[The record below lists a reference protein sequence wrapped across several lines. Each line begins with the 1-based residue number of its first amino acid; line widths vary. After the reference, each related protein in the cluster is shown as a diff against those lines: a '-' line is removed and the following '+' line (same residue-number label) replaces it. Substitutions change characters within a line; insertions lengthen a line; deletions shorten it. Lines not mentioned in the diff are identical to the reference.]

1 MTLSATS
8 FALLI
13 VLVLAVGAVIG
24 FLLGKSQAN
33 NALLE
38 TARDAAAI
46 REKIGSAEARANR
59 LLEENTALLERS
71 RSDADVMRALS
82 PINKQLDL
90 VNDHVRKLETQT
102 TSQHA
107 EVVTQLRRDAQVSLE
122 LSETTASLNGALRS
136 TTARGHWGE
145 VQLRR
150 IIEAAGML
158 EHVDFDLQVS
168 SARFS
173 GGNTTKLRPDA
184 IIHLPGD
191 GHLAIDAKVPMDSYL
206 LAMEIQAD
214 DPASSKERAEL
225 LARHAKMLRGH
236 VDALVKRNYAADFP
250 DSPQLTILFLPSE
263 SLLAEATQ
271 ADPTLLDYALNT
283 GIVLSSPSSLLALL
297 RAVASVWSSSAA
309 SSEAR
314 EVVNLGRELVD
325 RIRVFV
331 NHLDKLGKSL
341 GTSVN
346 HYNKAISSLE
356 TRLLTKVREFESLD
370 ANKLGSPALV
380 DGDSAQI
387 RELRAPEVT
396 PDETPE
402 VTSEVM
408 PEPNVT

>member
-38 TARDAAAI
+38 TARDAAAL
-46 REKIGSAEARANR
+46 REQIGSAEARANR
-59 LLEENTALLERS
+59 LLEENTALVERS

-122 LSETTASLNGALRS
+122 LSETTASLNSALRS

-214 DPASSKERAEL
+214 DPTSSKERAEL

-408 PEPNVT
+408 PEPNAT

>member
-38 TARDAAAI
+38 TARDAAAL
-46 REKIGSAEARANR
+46 REQIGSAEARANR
-59 LLEENTALLERS
+59 LLEENTALVERS

-314 EVVNLGRELVD
+314 EVVKLGRELVD

-408 PEPNVT
+408 PEPNAT

>member
-33 NALLE
+33 TALLE
-38 TARDAAAI
+38 TARDAAAL
-46 REKIGSAEARANR
+46 REQIGSAEARANR
-59 LLEENTALLERS
+59 LLEENTALVERS

-90 VNDHVRKLETQT
+90 VNDHVRKLEAQT

-173 GGNTTKLRPDA
+173 GGNATKLRPDA

-314 EVVNLGRELVD
+314 EVVKLGRELVD

-408 PEPNVT
+408 PEPNAT

>member
-38 TARDAAAI
+38 TARDAAAL
-46 REKIGSAEARANR
+46 REQIGSAEARANR
-59 LLEENTALLERS
+59 LLEENTALVERS

-396 PDETPE
+396 PDETRE

-408 PEPNVT
+408 PEPNAT

>member
-38 TARDAAAI
+38 TARDAAAL
-46 REKIGSAEARANR
+46 REQIGSAEARANR
-59 LLEENTALLERS
+59 LLEENTALVERS

-408 PEPNVT
+408 PEPTVT

>member
-13 VLVLAVGAVIG
+13 VFVLAVGAVIG

-38 TARDAAAI
+38 TARDAAAL
-46 REKIGSAEARANR
+46 REQIGSAEARANR
-59 LLEENTALLERS
+59 LLEENTALVERS

-214 DPASSKERAEL
+214 DPASAQERAEL

-408 PEPNVT
+408 PEPNAT

>member
-38 TARDAAAI
+38 TARDAAAL
-46 REKIGSAEARANR
+46 REQIGSAEARANR
-59 LLEENTALLERS
+59 LLEENTALVERS

-387 RELRAPEVT
+387 RELRAPEMT

-408 PEPNVT
+408 PEPNAT

>member
-38 TARDAAAI
+38 TARDAAAL
-46 REKIGSAEARANR
+46 REQIGSAEARANR
-59 LLEENTALLERS
+59 LLEENTALVERS

-387 RELRAPEVT
+387 RELRAPEMT

-402 VTSEVM
+402 VTPEVM
-408 PEPNVT
+408 PEPNAT

>member
-33 NALLE
+33 TALLE
-38 TARDAAAI
+38 TARDAAAL
-46 REKIGSAEARANR
+46 REQIGSAEARANR
-59 LLEENTALLERS
+59 LLEENTALVERS

-90 VNDHVRKLETQT
+90 VNDHVRKLEAQT

-173 GGNTTKLRPDA
+173 GGNATKLRPDA

-314 EVVNLGRELVD
+314 EVVKLGRELVD

-396 PDETPE
+396 
-402 VTSEVM
+402 SEVM
-408 PEPNVT
+408 PEPNAT

>member
-38 TARDAAAI
+38 TARDAAAL
-46 REKIGSAEARANR
+46 REQIGSAEARANR
-59 LLEENTALLERS
+59 LLEENTALVERS
-71 RSDADVMRALS
+71 RSDADIMRALS

-225 LARHAKMLRGH
+225 LARHAKMLRAH

-408 PEPNVT
+408 PESNAT

>member
-8 FALLI
+8 FALLT

-38 TARDAAAI
+38 TARDAAAL
-46 REKIGSAEARANR
+46 REQIGSAEARANR
-59 LLEENTALLERS
+59 LLEENTALVERS

-408 PEPNVT
+408 PEPNAT

>member
-33 NALLE
+33 TALLE
-38 TARDAAAI
+38 TARDAAAL
-46 REKIGSAEARANR
+46 REQIGSAEARANR
-59 LLEENTALLERS
+59 LLEENTALVERS

-90 VNDHVRKLETQT
+90 VNDHVRKLEAQT

-173 GGNTTKLRPDA
+173 GGNATKLRPDA

-214 DPASSKERAEL
+214 DPASAKERAEL

-314 EVVNLGRELVD
+314 EVVKLGRELVD

-402 VTSEVM
+402 
-408 PEPNVT
+408 PNAT

>member
-38 TARDAAAI
+38 TARDAAAL
-46 REKIGSAEARANR
+46 REQIGSAEARANR